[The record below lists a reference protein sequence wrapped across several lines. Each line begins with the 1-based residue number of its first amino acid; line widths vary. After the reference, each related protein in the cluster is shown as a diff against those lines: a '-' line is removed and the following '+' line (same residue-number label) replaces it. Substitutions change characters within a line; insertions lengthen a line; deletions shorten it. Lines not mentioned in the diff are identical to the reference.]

1 MIHVLCVCKHL
12 VWKREI
18 TVGVFQHFP
27 GSPGEKVRFRDSQ
40 LVLLGIKQTKPRP
53 LSVSESEVGG
63 VGEVVRRL
71 GGGGLVP
78 APHPPGWSSDVPV
91 VGKVHLFFEA
101 SPHLG
106 EVEGLR
112 AAQRDGGRRLAGRA
126 GLRKQ
131 ESRGGATGERGKSC
145 NKEMLGRLVSALDSI
160 YYNVLTRGK
169 KATTV

>member
-1 MIHVLCVCKHL
+1 MIYVLCVSRHL

-27 GSPGEKVRFRDSQ
+27 GSPGEKVRFCDSQ
-40 LVLLGIKQTKPRP
+40 LVLLGIMQTKPRP
-53 LSVSESEVGG
+53 LPVSASEVGG
-63 VGEVVRRL
+63 VGEVVRL
-71 GGGGLVP
+71 GGGGVTLVP
-78 APHPPGWSSDVPV
+78 APHPPGWSSGVPV
-91 VGKVHLFFEA
+91 VGKVYLFFEA

-106 EVEGLR
+106 EVEGVR

-145 NKEMLGRLVSALDSI
+145 DKEMLGRLVSALDSI
-160 YYNVLTRGK
+160 L
-169 KATTV
+169 